1 MPSRM
6 HRETLMKI
14 IATLIDMAFHAKH
27 KNDRRTPTLAVV
39 AMTVG
44 ATDVRSSPLSGRKH
58 PAKACGAIKRS
69 LLPTALLSLLMFV
82 NINPAL
88 AMSNGCSA
96 INALSGSSSLSY
108 GSNRY
113 RASEFA
119 TGDSLTLRFTDS
131 GAGKGLPP
139 TNTDSLSIARYD
151 LSNAQTYN
159 ATNSTSNTT
168 NNVAITVPA
177 GSLETYGASIRAST
191 SRGQISNLVFT
202 CTSRSAA
209 STDAT
214 LSGLSLSTG
223 NLSPAFSS
231 GTTNY
236 SSVVGNATTSLTVMP
251 TAADS
256 GSTINVNGSLV
267 ASGNTSGPINLAV
280 GSNSLTII
288 VRAAD
293 GQTTKSYSITV
304 TRAEAAPIANN
315 VAATVVANSSSNTV
329 ALSISG
335 SASSVAVSGLPTH
348 GTATASGTSITYTPS
363 AGYSGNDSF
372 TYTATNSSGTS
383 APATVTVSVTP
394 PTLALAPATLPGAT
408 AGTAYSQALSTSG
421 GTAPYNYALTAGA
434 LPAGLTLSS
443 TGTLSGTATVSGT
456 FNLTVT
462 ATDAQ
467 NFTTARAYGL
477 TVAAPAPV
485 AGAVS
490 MTVAANSPANAVT
503 LNLSGGTATSIAI
516 GTPPNHGVLAGS
528 GTAITYTPAANYSGS
543 DSFTYTATNAS
554 GTSAPAT
561 VTITVTAP
569 TLTLSPTTL
578 LGATAG
584 TAYSQALAT
593 MGGAAP
599 YSYSVTAGA
608 LPAGVSLSSTGTLS
622 GTPTTA
628 GTFNVT
634 VTATDAQ
641 NFTATRAFTL
651 TVAVQ
656 APVAGAVSMTVA
668 ANSTAN
674 AVTLALSGGAA
685 TSVAVA
691 TPPSHGTA
699 TASGT
704 GISYTPTAGY
714 SGSDSFTYAATN
726 ASGTSAPATV
736 TVTVS
741 APTLTLAPATLPS
754 GTAGTAYSQALSTSG
769 GTAPYNY
776 AVTAGALPNGL
787 TLSSTGTLSGTPATS
802 GAFNFTITAT
812 DAQNFT
818 VTRAYTI
825 TVAVQPPVAG
835 AVSTTVAANSTA
847 NAVTLALSGGA
858 ATSVAVATA
867 PAHGTAT
874 VSGTGISYT
883 PAAGYSG
890 SDSFTYTATNTSG
903 TSAAATVTVTVTA
916 PTLVVSPASGPLPT
930 ATVGTAYSAT
940 LTSTGGTA
948 PYSYSATGLPAGVTL
963 AANGTLSG
971 TPTTAGS
978 YTVTVTVTDAH
989 GATGTATYT

>member
-1 MPSRM
+1 
-6 HRETLMKI
+6 MKI

-335 SASSVAVSGLPTH
+335 SLLRWLFRVCQLMARQRPV
-348 GTATASGTSITYTPS
+348 
-363 AGYSGNDSF
+363 
-372 TYTATNSSGTS
+372 
-383 APATVTVSVTP
+383 APASPTRRAPDTRATIVS
-394 PTLALAPATLPGAT
+394 PTLRPIP
-408 AGTAYSQALSTSG
+408 
-421 GTAPYNYALTAGA
+421 
-434 LPAGLTLSS
+434 
-443 TGTLSGTATVSGT
+443 
-456 FNLTVT
+456 
-462 ATDAQ
+462 
-467 NFTTARAYGL
+467 
-477 TVAAPAPV
+477 
-485 AGAVS
+485 
-490 MTVAANSPANAVT
+490 
-503 LNLSGGTATSIAI
+503 
-516 GTPPNHGVLAGS
+516 
-528 GTAITYTPAANYSGS
+528 
-543 DSFTYTATNAS
+543 
-554 GTSAPAT
+554 
-561 VTITVTAP
+561 
-569 TLTLSPTTL
+569 
-578 LGATAG
+578 
-584 TAYSQALAT
+584 QALAR
-593 MGGAAP
+593 
-599 YSYSVTAGA
+599 
-608 LPAGVSLSSTGTLS
+608 LRLSPFL
-622 GTPTTA
+622 
-628 GTFNVT
+628 
-634 VTATDAQ
+634 
-641 NFTATRAFTL
+641 
-651 TVAVQ
+651 
-656 APVAGAVSMTVA
+656 
-668 ANSTAN
+668 
-674 AVTLALSGGAA
+674 
-685 TSVAVA
+685 
-691 TPPSHGTA
+691 
-699 TASGT
+699 
-704 GISYTPTAGY
+704 
-714 SGSDSFTYAATN
+714 
-726 ASGTSAPATV
+726 
-736 TVTVS
+736 
-741 APTLTLAPATLPS
+741 
-754 GTAGTAYSQALSTSG
+754 
-769 GTAPYNY
+769 
-776 AVTAGALPNGL
+776 
-787 TLSSTGTLSGTPATS
+787 
-802 GAFNFTITAT
+802 
-812 DAQNFT
+812 
-818 VTRAYTI
+818 
-825 TVAVQPPVAG
+825 
-835 AVSTTVAANSTA
+835 
-847 NAVTLALSGGA
+847 
-858 ATSVAVATA
+858 
-867 PAHGTAT
+867 
-874 VSGTGISYT
+874 
-883 PAAGYSG
+883 
-890 SDSFTYTATNTSG
+890 
-903 TSAAATVTVTVTA
+903 
-916 PTLVVSPASGPLPT
+916 
-930 ATVGTAYSAT
+930 
-940 LTSTGGTA
+940 
-948 PYSYSATGLPAGVTL
+948 
-963 AANGTLSG
+963 
-971 TPTTAGS
+971 
-978 YTVTVTVTDAH
+978 
-989 GATGTATYT
+989 